1 MMIWFV
7 VAAFFVFL
15 AGLVLVV
22 YDLSKL
28 DH

>member
-15 AGLVLVV
+15 AGLAIIV

-28 DH
+28 GH